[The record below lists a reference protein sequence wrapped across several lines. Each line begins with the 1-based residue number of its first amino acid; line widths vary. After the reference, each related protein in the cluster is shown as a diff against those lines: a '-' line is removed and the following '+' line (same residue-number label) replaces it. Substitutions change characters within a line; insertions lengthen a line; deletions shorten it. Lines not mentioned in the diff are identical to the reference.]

1 MKRHPDSKV
10 ILSLTCWS
18 FKVLL
23 LHIHKQMEATI
34 QLTCAYFFE
43 RQLDET
49 LTFLRGKVVR
59 SLNSSKG
66 YPLEATKSNRTW
78 SLQLPRK
85 RLSRNSPLGVRIRS
99 LLICSA
105 ESSSG
110 SGGRACSNDKRI
122 ACKKKCEKIQ
132 YFVQY
137 GTLIIVFTPHN
148 HWRKVQISRV
158 R

>member
-99 LLICSA
+99 
-105 ESSSG
+105 
-110 SGGRACSNDKRI
+110 RACSNDKRI

>member
-1 MKRHPDSKV
+1 M
-10 ILSLTCWS
+10 
-18 FKVLL
+18 
-23 LHIHKQMEATI
+23 
-34 QLTCAYFFE
+34 
-43 RQLDET
+43 
-49 LTFLRGKVVR
+49 R

-66 YPLEATKSNRTW
+66 YPLEATKSKRTW

-122 ACKKKCEKIQ
+122 ACKKEFEKNTV
-132 YFVQY
+132 FCSVQHIDHCGY
-137 GTLIIVFTPHN
+137 TSITGE
-148 HWRKVQISRV
+148 KSRFLLFKGPV
-158 R
+158 CRVWGGGGAQMETNKGGFHFSKSDKQLL